1 MDQILN
7 ADIEFVD
14 SERVDM
20 CSSNN
25 CKTEIQRLKQEIQEC
40 NEQIQSSTKLYHSIL
55 ILNLKKDLIIREL
68 KSNAMDTRFGKFH
81 DLFPA
86 AVIEELKTVPD
97 APEKDSMFVLK
108 AVKGLYGNDLSR
120 LKNRTYS
127 GRKKEP
133 LTPEKVDTLNK
144 LYMKRID
151 HAEKNKANIAIRK
164 SHFGKLVKM
173 AIETINRYKNMET
186 PEVSH

>member
-1 MDQILN
+1 M
-7 ADIEFVD
+7 EFEN
-14 SERVDM
+14 SERVDV
-20 CSSNN
+20 CSSSQ

-40 NEQIQSSTKLYHSIL
+40 NEQIQSSTKLYHDTL

-68 KSNAMDTRFGKFH
+68 KSNAMDTRFSEFH

-86 AVIEELKTVPD
+86 TIIEELKSLPD

-120 LKNRTYS
+120 LKSKTYS
-127 GRKKEP
+127 GRRKEP
-133 LTPEKVDTLNK
+133 LTPKKLHVLSK

-151 HAEKNKANIAIRK
+151 YAEKNEANVAIRK
-164 SHFGKLVKM
+164 SNFGKLVKT
-173 AIETINRYKNMET
+173 AIETINRYKNKQSV
-186 PEVSH
+186 EVSH